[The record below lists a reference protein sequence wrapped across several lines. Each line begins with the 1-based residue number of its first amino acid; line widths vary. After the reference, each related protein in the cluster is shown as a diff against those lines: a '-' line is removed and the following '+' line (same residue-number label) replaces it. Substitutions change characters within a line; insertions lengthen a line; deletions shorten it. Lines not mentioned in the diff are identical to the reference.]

1 LINISYHFYFGKSIL
16 RNLKKKEGIFMSK
29 IEPIKT
35 VIIPEERYYK
45 MVESYDE
52 AVEEVRRLK
61 EKVKELSTCIE
72 EGK

>member
-1 LINISYHFYFGKSIL
+1 
-16 RNLKKKEGIFMSK
+16 MSK

-52 AVEEVRRLK
+52 AVEEVRKLK
-61 EKVKELSTCIE
+61 EKVKELSACIE
-72 EGK
+72 EEK

>member
-1 LINISYHFYFGKSIL
+1 
-16 RNLKKKEGIFMSK
+16 MSK

-61 EKVKELSTCIE
+61 EKVKELSACIE
-72 EGK
+72 EGR